1 MEEVEDKRVEIIGVE
16 IVEKIEGGIQIR
28 TRERIQA
35 ILVVRVDF
43 QKYDDDAAAAA
54 WGFSFHL
61 AHMHTFI

>member
-43 QKYDDDAAAAA
+43 QKYDDAA

-61 AHMHTFI
+61 AHVKIFL

>member
-1 MEEVEDKRVEIIGVE
+1 MEIIGVE

-43 QKYDDDAAAAA
+43 QKYDDAA

-61 AHMHTFI
+61 AHVKIFL